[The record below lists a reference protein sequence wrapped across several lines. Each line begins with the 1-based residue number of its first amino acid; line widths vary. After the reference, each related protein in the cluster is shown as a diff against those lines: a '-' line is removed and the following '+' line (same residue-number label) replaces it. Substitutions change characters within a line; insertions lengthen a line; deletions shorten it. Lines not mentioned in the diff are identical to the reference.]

1 MGLKKLSDYGLTEAE
16 IPELI
21 ELVKEKPRLPDGLK
35 SAPIYVSEE
44 DVSRIYRGSL
54 HQSS

>member
-16 IPELI
+16 ISELI
-21 ELVKEKPRLPDGLK
+21 ELVKETPGLPDGLK

-44 DVSRIYRGSL
+44 DVSKIY
-54 HQSS
+54 